1 MEKIVRTSLYIDE
14 KTYNEVKLYCVKHN
28 IKTIKCFIND
38 AIKEKLNKK

>member
-28 IKTIKCFIND
+28 IKTIKCIIDDF
-38 AIKEKLNKK
+38 IKEKFNNK